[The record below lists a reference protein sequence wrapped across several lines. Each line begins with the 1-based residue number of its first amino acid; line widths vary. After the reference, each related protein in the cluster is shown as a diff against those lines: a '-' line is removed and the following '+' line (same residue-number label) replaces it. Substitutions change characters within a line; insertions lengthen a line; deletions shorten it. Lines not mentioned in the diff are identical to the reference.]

1 MTTVM
6 INDRTTAGTR
16 LLKHTGK
23 YPQAAQ
29 IVDSDSHV
37 PLPYPEDELISHEQ
51 FKAHFEKRL
60 YERLNMKIKL

>member
-6 INDRTTAGTR
+6 INDRTTAGTQ
-16 LLKHTGK
+16 LLKLIGK

-29 IVDSDSHV
+29 VVDGDSHA

-51 FKAHFEKRL
+51 FKAHFEKDCTSV
-60 YERLNMKIKL
+60 